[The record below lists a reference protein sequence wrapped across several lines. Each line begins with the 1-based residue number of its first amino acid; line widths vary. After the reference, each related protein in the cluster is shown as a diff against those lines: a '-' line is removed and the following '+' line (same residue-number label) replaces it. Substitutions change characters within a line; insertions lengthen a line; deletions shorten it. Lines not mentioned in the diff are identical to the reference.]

1 MTGFEVYQTYF
12 ALRLH
17 FTSPSYSYF
26 RYNGKTNHSIE
37 AYQRHKDKYRFE
49 KLSRKYQNKTELED
63 FIVSNWLEADIT
75 WVGQLSEEEARDV
88 YLAWQTRVQSLS
100 YRFAEDCDRLAK
112 EPVDSFGGLF
122 RQLTMSELPPVVR
135 LLQWRDICPETFV
148 IINKILGFFP
158 LFDRKLVDSLGQ
170 WKNICS
176 RCTKYEPFVDRLS
189 PDLPKLKAILRE
201 KLQEKQLAA
210 SGK

>member
-1 MTGFEVYQTYF
+1 MTGTEAHRIFL
-12 ALRLH
+12 AIKLH
-17 FTSPSYSYF
+17 FTNPKYDYF
-26 RYNGKTNHSIE
+26 RYNGHALRGNSE
-37 AYQRHKDKYRFE
+37 RDAFRFE
-49 KLSRKYQNKTELED
+49 KLARKYQNKTDLED

-100 YRFAEDCDRLAK
+100 YRFAADCERLAH
-112 EPVDSFGGLF
+112 EPVDDFGGLF
-122 RQLTMSELPPVVR
+122 RQITMCELPPVVR
-135 LLQWRDICPETFV
+135 LLQWREICPETFI

-176 RCTKYEPFVDRLS
+176 RCTKYEPFVDRLNL
-189 PDLPKLKAILRE
+189 DLPKLKAILRE
-201 KLQEKQLAA
+201 KLQETMSK
-210 SGK
+210 